1 MRRGRGEELIEMAM
15 SPYKQFYLE
24 KVVPALMERFGYKN
38 VMQAPKLEKICINMG
53 LGKAQQD
60 QNILDEA
67 VSELSLITGQRPV
80 LTRAKKSVAA
90 FRVRKGNIVG
100 CRVTLRDVRMYEFL
114 NKLINIALPRIRDF
128 RGLSPN
134 SFDGRGNYTLGISD
148 QTIFPEVDYDKVKE
162 TLGMDI
168 TIVTT
173 AETDEEARE
182 LLRLMGMPFRER

>member
-15 SPYKQFYLE
+15 SPYKRFYLE

-38 VMQAPKLEKICINMG
+38 VMQVPKLEKICINMG

-114 NKLINIALPRIRDF
+114 NKLVNIALPRIRDF

>member
-1 MRRGRGEELIEMAM
+1 MAM